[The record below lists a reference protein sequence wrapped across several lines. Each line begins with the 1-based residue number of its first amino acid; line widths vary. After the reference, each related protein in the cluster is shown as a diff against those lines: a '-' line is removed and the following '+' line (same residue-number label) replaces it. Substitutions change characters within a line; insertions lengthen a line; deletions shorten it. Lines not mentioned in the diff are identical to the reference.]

1 MTLPHSHSGSAES
14 LRFSEHPFNEIL
26 TPAAL
31 EMVASLARRFN
42 PRITALLDERAA
54 RQRAWSAGE
63 PLGFRADTVAI
74 REGNWRVGDI
84 PADLTRRIVEI
95 TGPVDRKMIINALN
109 SGADV
114 FMADFEDA
122 TAPTWHNVV
131 QGQVNIRDAVRRT
144 IAYDDDASGKKYVLD
159 DKTATLII
167 RPRGLHLP
175 ESHLTV
181 DGVVVPGCLFD
192 AGLFLFHN
200 AHALIERGSGPY
212 LYLPKL
218 QSAEEAKLWND
229 VLAAAES
236 ALGIGRGTVKVT
248 VLIETLPAAFQ
259 MHEILYA
266 LRERVVGLNCGRWD
280 YIFSFIKT
288 RREDPAAVLPDRS
301 QVSMTQPCMRAYTQ
315 LLIRTCHGRG
325 AYAMGGMAAQ
335 IPVKDDPA
343 ANATARER
351 LTADKARE
359 ASDGHDGTWVAHPAS
374 VPIAREVFAAHMTG
388 DSQLE
393 RLREDVKVDA
403 ADLLRTPTGTVTEEG
418 LRLNIRVGIQ
428 YIEAWLRGRGAV
440 PLYNLMEDAATAE
453 ISRAQVWQWIHHAVR
468 LDNALAVT
476 SELVE
481 ELTGSEMARIASEL
495 GTSGMRDRRFDDAK
509 AVFLRAATAEP
520 FEDFLTL
527 AAYELLVHDEP
538 SLSVNAPPAPGAS
551 R

>member
-1 MTLPHSHSGSAES
+1 MTLPHPYGDSAES
-14 LRFSEHPFNEIL
+14 LRISEHPFNEIL

-31 EMVASLARRFN
+31 EFVASLARRYS
-42 PRITALLDERAA
+42 PRIRRLLDERVA

-63 PLGFRADTVAI
+63 PLGFRADTAAI
-74 REGNWRVGDI
+74 REGKWRVGDI

-122 TAPTWHNVV
+122 TAPTWHNVL

-144 IAYDDDASGKKYVLD
+144 IAYDDDASGKKYVLG
-159 DKTATLII
+159 DKIATLII

-181 DGVVVPGCLFD
+181 DGSVVPGCLFD

-218 QSAEEAKLWND
+218 QRAEEAELWND
-229 VLAAAES
+229 VLTAVES
-236 ALGIGRGTVKVT
+236 AIGIERGTIKVT

-288 RREDPAAVLPDRS
+288 RREDPTAVLPDRS

-325 AYAMGGMAAQ
+325 AFAMGGMAAQ

-343 ANATARER
+343 
-351 LTADKARE
+351 
-359 ASDGHDGTWVAHPAS
+359 
-374 VPIAREVFAAHMTG
+374 
-388 DSQLE
+388 
-393 RLREDVKVDA
+393 
-403 ADLLRTPTGTVTEEG
+403 
-418 LRLNIRVGIQ
+418 
-428 YIEAWLRGRGAV
+428 
-440 PLYNLMEDAATAE
+440 
-453 ISRAQVWQWIHHAVR
+453 
-468 LDNALAVT
+468 
-476 SELVE
+476 
-481 ELTGSEMARIASEL
+481 
-495 GTSGMRDRRFDDAK
+495 
-509 AVFLRAATAEP
+509 
-520 FEDFLTL
+520 
-527 AAYELLVHDEP
+527 
-538 SLSVNAPPAPGAS
+538 
-551 R
+551 

>member
-1 MTLPHSHSGSAES
+1 MTLPHSYGDSAES
-14 LRFSEHPFNEIL
+14 LRMSERPFNEIL

-31 EMVASLARRFN
+31 EFVASLARRFSS
-42 PRITALLDERAA
+42 RITTLLEERAA
-54 RQRAWSAGE
+54 RQRAWNAGE
-63 PLGFRADTVAI
+63 PLGFRPDTVVI
-74 REGNWRVGDI
+74 REGKWRVGDI
-84 PADLTRRIVEI
+84 PADLTRRVVEI

-122 TAPTWHNVV
+122 TSPTWHNVV
-131 QGQVNIRDAVRRT
+131 HGQMNIRDAVRRT
-144 IAYDDDASGKKYVLD
+144 IAYDDDASGKKYVLN
-159 DKTATLII
+159 DKIATLIV

-181 DGVVVPGCLFD
+181 DGIIVPGCLFD

-212 LYLPKL
+212 LYIPKL
-218 QSAEEAKLWND
+218 QSAEEAGLWND
-229 VLAAAES
+229 VLTAAES
-236 ALGIGRGTVKVT
+236 ALGIERGTIKVT

-259 MHEILYA
+259 MHEILHA
-266 LRERVVGLNCGRWD
+266 LREHVVGLNCGRWD

-288 RREDPAAVLPDRS
+288 RRDDPTAVLPDRS
-301 QVSMTQPCMRAYTQ
+301 QVGMTQPCMRAYTQ

-325 AYAMGGMAAQ
+325 AFAMGGMAAQ

-343 ANATARER
+343 ANATARDR
-351 LTADKARE
+351 LMADKARE

-388 DSQLE
+388 DNQLQ
-393 RLREDVKVDA
+393 RLREDVEVDA
-403 ADLLRTPTGTVTEEG
+403 ADLLRTPTGSVTEEG

-428 YIEAWLRGRGAV
+428 YIESWLRGRGAV

-468 LDNALAVT
+468 LDNALVVT
-476 SELVE
+476 TDLVE

-495 GTSGMRDRRFDDAK
+495 GASGMRDRRFDDAK

-520 FEDFLTL
+520 FEEFLTL
-527 AAYELLVHDEP
+527 GAYALLVHDEP
-538 SLSVNAPPAPGAS
+538 SLSMNAPPAPGDS
-551 R
+551 